1 MFLLSELFWADFSH
15 NCGSGVRSVDEVKP
29 LTGWSSTCSQSRRTQ
44 SFPSKSKK
52 NQVLRSK
59 EIRQRCGREPIES
72 FENLLGHCG
81 QAREGGW
88 NLISSVAA
96 WTEGN
101 PSSRNLKGAQKY
113 FRLSWTSTK
122 EWTLNQKPA
131 IMKAYNIL
139 LLQGLLYRTQMQSL
153 PDHVL
158 L

>member
-1 MFLLSELFWADFSH
+1 MLFGSSSSQ
-15 NCGSGVRSVDEVKP
+15 NCGAWCTLRWPSETSLRQDDITLTARAGVHKA
-29 LTGWSSTCSQSRRTQ
+29 
-44 SFPSKSKK
+44 FPSKSKK

-72 FENLLGHCG
+72 FENLLGHWTGKRRQLESHLICG
-81 QAREGGW
+81 C
-88 NLISSVAA
+88 LD
-96 WTEGN
+96 EGN

-113 FRLSWTSTK
+113 FRLSWTLTK

-139 LLQGLLYRTQMQSL
+139 LLQGLLYRTQVRSL